1 MCLQWNIIQPS
12 KRNPVIRDNMN
23 ASGGCYAKRNMPDT
37 EAKMLHRRRR
47 SRLKCLSMSQRLLLS
62 HIAIISLYSKL
73 KHMLVGLW
81 CPMSIFLFLASV
93 LECPLAH
100 CLASPS
106 RSAHICSNTQ
116 MLGFC
121 LIWLQRGQLQR
132 PGWENSLKGLFFS
145 PLLHFRRGSA
155 NGAIRV

>member
-1 MCLQWNIIQPS
+1 MFMAELFSQLKHGGNSCPPTNEWTNKMWYVYIQWNIIQPS

-47 SRLKCLSMSQRLLLS
+47 SRLKCLSMAHRFLLS
-62 HIAIISLYSKL
+62 HTAIISLYSKL

-121 LIWLQRGQLQR
+121 LI
-132 PGWENSLKGLFFS
+132 
-145 PLLHFRRGSA
+145 
-155 NGAIRV
+155 